1 MRLNNK
7 GQMIVLDVL
16 FAVALI
22 ILAFLIVFKISEVEI
37 YNSNSQR
44 EIEKLNRIGNLS
56 YTMLMNNGQNGCY
69 VTDGPQQNFFIPGTI
84 KTNSTITKEKL
95 AIPSDYNCNLSISG
109 VALSSNQ
116 CNSVAPTTGDIYEI
130 DFTIGSCTTETDKS
144 TYLNCTKSGC
154 SWLTEKEGTLKIW
167 RVN

>member
-84 KTNSTITKEKL
+84 KTNSTITKENL
-95 AIPSDYNCNLSISG
+95 AIPSDYNCNLSGIT
-109 VALSSNQ
+109 LSSNQ
-116 CNSVAPTTGDIYEI
+116 CNSVVPTTGDIYEI

-167 RVN
+167 RAN